1 MASINPNTYIKLL
14 RFDVTKEHQID
25 FPSRVDQYNYFANH
39 SGLVLDEFTYQRK
52 DNILRASGCYDD
64 LCQYNYLFYQNSSYT
79 NKVYFCYI
87 KRMTYI
93 NDNCTDI
100 EIEEDVFQTWQF
112 DVNIKESFIE
122 REHVSDDTI
131 GKHTINEGLGY
142 GDYICYDSI
151 KYENFDD
158 LIYMV
163 LVTKWKNKSD
173 TNGSFNIGGIPYVGG
188 AYICRTAN
196 DFISLIG
203 EYSTAGIPEAI
214 YCAYIIPLELV
225 RQSASIGFIN
235 GTIPYEQYVDQPSS
249 WVDDV
254 SIQKS
259 SSFGSYIPKNNKM
272 LCFPYQYLLLS
283 NNNGS
288 TNMYE
293 YERFQGNTFCSFE
306 VSGIP
311 TLGCSIKI
319 TPFNYDKV
327 IYPEN
332 FEEQGIMAG
341 KFPPLNWGVDE
352 FTVWSTQN
360 MLNMGTS
367 ILSGATNMAFGVASI
382 ANGETGSGAQQL
394 GSGIGEILNV
404 YKDAY
409 LHKEFDVPSAH
420 GNTNA
425 GDINTSRRTNTFYF
439 YKMGIKEEIARS
451 IDDFFTMYG
460 YKVNILKNIN
470 YKTRRYW
477 NYIKTQNVI
486 IESPVVPE
494 KDLNNFKALFNN
506 GFTIWHDPD
515 KFMNY
520 AWQNDIL

>member
-25 FPSRVDQYNYFANH
+25 FPSRIDQYNYFANH

-64 LCQYNYLFYQNSSYT
+64 LCQYNYLFYQNSSYS

-112 DVNIKESFIE
+112 DVDIKKSFIE
-122 REHVSDDTI
+122 REHVENDQI
-131 GKHTINEGLGY
+131 GRHTLNEGLGF
-142 GDYICYDSI
+142 GDYVCYSAQR
-151 KYENFDD
+151 YAGFDD
-158 LIYMV
+158 LVYMV
-163 LVTKWKNKSD
+163 LVTKWADKSN
-173 TNGSFNIGGIPYVGG
+173 TNGSFNIGGVPYMGG
-188 AYICRTAN
+188 AYLCRTAS
-196 DFISLIG
+196 DFIALTQ
-203 EYSTAGIPEAI
+203 EYATGGIPDAI
-214 YCAYIIPLELV
+214 YGAYVVPISMVNCSQE
-225 RQSASIGFIN
+225 FIN
-235 GTIPYEQYVDQPSS
+235 GDYYWEKYKEQPSS
-249 WVDDV
+249 IIEDYTISKPY
-254 SIQKS
+254 SI
-259 SSFGSYIPKNNKM
+259 GSYIPKNNKM
-272 LCFPYQYLLLS
+272 YCFPYQYLLVS

-288 TNMYE
+288 TNMYY
-293 YERFQGNTFCSFE
+293 YERFKSGDNCNFE
-306 VSGIP
+306 IAGVP
-311 TLGCSIKI
+311 TMGCNIKI
-319 TPFNYDKV
+319 SPIDYD
-327 IYPEN
+327 YESLYAN
-332 FEEQGIMAG
+332 EEQGFMAG
-341 KFPPLNWGVDE
+341 KFPPLNWTIDE

-367 ILSGATNMAFGVASI
+367 ILSGSTNMAFGIVSMKGGNI
-382 ANGETGSGAQQL
+382 EGGAQQL

-409 LHKEFDVPSAH
+409 LHKEYDVPSAH
-420 GNTNA
+420 GNLNA
-425 GDINTSRRTNTFYF
+425 GDLNTSRRTNTFYF

-494 KDLNNFKALFNN
+494 KDLNNFKSLFNN

-515 KFMNY
+515 KFMDY
-520 AWQNDIL
+520 SYSNDII